1 MKTFKELL
9 TEYRWKLAFVLFLIL
24 LEAGLSVLFPL
35 FIGYAVDDAINQ
47 QFQGAMLLGGLGLA
61 TLIIG
66 AGKRFFDS
74 RVYAKVYQ
82 DLGLKIG
89 VQSEEPVSKRSA
101 HLGFLSEAV
110 EFFENSLPEIINGLI
125 ALLGTIILIASMNQ
139 MVFIGCLI
147 SMVLVVIVYGASQ
160 KYTLKYYSSYNQE
173 MENRVA
179 ILSQNSPISLNWHLR
194 KVMKWNI
201 RLSDLETINFSIVWL
216 IMISFLVL
224 SIFHS
229 VDGSAMSHG
238 TLFALILY
246 LFQYIEQVMTMPMF
260 YQEGIRLSEIL
271 QRLGRG
277 MQVARYTV

>member
-1 MKTFKELL
+1 MQTFKELL
-9 TEYRWKLAFVLFLIL
+9 TDYRWELAFVLFLIL

-35 FIGYAVDDAINQ
+35 FIGYAVDDAVNQ
-47 QFQGAMLLGGLGLA
+47 QYQGAILLSGLGLA

-74 RVYAKVYQ
+74 RVYARIYQ
-82 DLGLKIG
+82 ELGLTIG
-89 VQSEEPVSKRSA
+89 AKPKEPVSKRSA

-125 ALLGTIILIASMNQ
+125 ALVGTILLIGSMNQ
-139 MVFIGCLI
+139 TVFIGCMV
-147 SMVLVVIVYGASQ
+147 SMILVIIVYGASQ
-160 KYTLKYYSSYNQE
+160 KYTLKYHTSYNE
-173 MENRVA
+173 ELENRVDV
-179 ILSQNSPISLNWHLR
+179 LSQNSPISLNWHLR

-224 SIFHS
+224 SIFNS
-229 VDGSAMSHG
+229 VDGSAMGHG

-271 QRLGRG
+271 RRLNKGSISV
-277 MQVARYTV
+277 QA